1 MNTGQTGY
9 SAMVEARRLTKRY
22 GRITAVDQIDLHVA
36 SGECFGLLGPNG
48 AGKTTT
54 IKMIQCVS
62 PPSGGTL
69 TVNGKIVGLE
79 NQAIK
84 AALGV
89 VPQEDNLDD
98 DLTVIDNLVI
108 YAGYFDIP
116 SDIAREKGLSLL
128 KFVHLDDR
136 PNSRIRSLSGGMKRR
151 LTIARALINNP
162 DLLILDEPTT
172 GLDPQARHVIW
183 RKLQNLKAG
192 GTTMILTTHYM
203 EEAARLCD
211 RVAIMDNGTIILE
224 GEPGRLVR
232 EGMEEDVIEIRPRA
246 ENMDDLTSTMENMG
260 ARVER
265 TGDTLL
271 IFTERP
277 ESVVA
282 SLAGYNSG
290 YMIKRKTTLEDLFLR
305 TTGHKLRDG
314 S

>member
-1 MNTGQTGY
+1 
-9 SAMVEARRLTKRY
+9 MVEARRLTKKY
-22 GRITAVDQIDLHVA
+22 GQITAVDQIDLRVHI
-36 SGECFGLLGPNG
+36 GECFGLLGPNG
-48 AGKTTT
+48 AGKTTA

-69 TVNGKIVGLE
+69 TVNGKTVGIQS
-79 NQAIK
+79 QAIK

-136 PNSRIRSLSGGMKRR
+136 PHARIRSLSGGMKRR

-183 RKLQNLKAG
+183 SKLQSLKAG

-211 RVAIMDNGTIILE
+211 RVAIMDNGAITLE

-232 EGMEEDVIEIRPRA
+232 EGMEGDVIEIRPKT
-246 ENMDDLTSTMENMG
+246 EDMDDITSIMKSMD

-265 TGDTLL
+265 TGNTLL
-271 IFTERP
+271 IFTTQP
-277 ESVVA
+277 DPVITT
-282 SLAGYNSG
+282 LAGFDNG

-305 TTGHKLRDG
+305 TTGHRLRDG